1 MTRLAHP
8 ACSTAEANYAITQ
21 TAEEMESWTGQ
32 CAAVEAARGKQ
43 GSGGF
48 MGVEGSKAISIAMRE
63 RIGLDARRDH
73 TLTELLG

>member
-1 MTRLAHP
+1 
-8 ACSTAEANYAITQ
+8 
-21 TAEEMESWTGQ
+21 
-32 CAAVEAARGKQ
+32 
-43 GSGGF
+43 